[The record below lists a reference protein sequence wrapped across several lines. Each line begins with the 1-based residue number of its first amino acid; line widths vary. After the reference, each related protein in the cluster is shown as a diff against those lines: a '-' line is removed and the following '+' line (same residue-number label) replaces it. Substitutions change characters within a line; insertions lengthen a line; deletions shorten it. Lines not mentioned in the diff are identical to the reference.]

1 MTNLL
6 FYTDKDGKI
15 TKCVY
20 KEDLVDKFTRNI
32 TLPSKEINELFIR
45 YLSNERIGRSKEKR
59 NGGYVYNF
67 IDVDVDE
74 MDSLIDRMKE
84 MKEEEKL
91 SRKNK
96 FKKKVIKTSAFMLA
110 MLTAYSVG
118 KYSDSIDLKKRS
130 EEVTEFF
137 ELLPTSVPKYN
148 GEIEINKNLPE
159 PTIAPETITPQIE
172 EIISEKIVPPEPT
185 IAPITYDSTIKLSIE
200 DKTESETYYKAY
212 AYYFDAVKKEADR
225 YGIDPLLAIAIA
237 SQERGEHSTEI
248 DPGGGAG
255 LFQIQMKGG
264 FNWENSYITA
274 YNFETNSYETTL
286 ITTKSEDPSEN
297 VTDIFRNIK
306 IACMIIQDSLVRY
319 NYDIPKAITAYNY
332 GPNFLN
338 SVLSACSN
346 DTGIPLSE
354 LNDPNNLSWLD
365 YRGVIAGGDATYLE
379 NVFRYVP
386 DNTSLTFKKTDG
398 TVIHV
403 LYDNLSY
410 DNTKTLS

>member
-1 MTNLL
+1 
-6 FYTDKDGKI
+6 
-15 TKCVY
+15 
-20 KEDLVDKFTRNI
+20 
-32 TLPSKEINELFIR
+32 
-45 YLSNERIGRSKEKR
+45 
-59 NGGYVYNF
+59 
-67 IDVDVDE
+67 
-74 MDSLIDRMKE
+74 
-84 MKEEEKL
+84 
-91 SRKNK
+91 
-96 FKKKVIKTSAFMLA
+96 
-110 MLTAYSVG
+110 
-118 KYSDSIDLKKRS
+118 
-130 EEVTEFF
+130 
-137 ELLPTSVPKYN
+137 
-148 GEIEINKNLPE
+148 
-159 PTIAPETITPQIE
+159 
-172 EIISEKIVPPEPT
+172 
-185 IAPITYDSTIKLSIE
+185 
-200 DKTESETYYKAY
+200 
-212 AYYFDAVKKEADR
+212 
-225 YGIDPLLAIAIA
+225 
-237 SQERGEHSTEI
+237 
-248 DPGGGAG
+248 
-255 LFQIQMKGG
+255 MKGG

-365 YRGVIAGGDATYLE
+365 YRDVIAGGDATYLE